1 PFGGAQEHQC
11 NTSYGQVLV
20 TGTHLRDTIIAH
32 ELSHQWWGDAVSP
45 RLWADVWLNEG
56 FASYC
61 EALWDE
67 HINGTAHYHQF
78 MQGFYRTTWS
88 GTVYNPSN
96 LFGRTVYY
104 KGAWVQHM
112 LRHVVGDAAFF
123 QAQRN
128 WYANHQYAAGDTAG
142 YQAEVEAAA
151 ASGSLTWFFDEWLN
165 GLGMPNYSW
174 AWSAANTGSGY
185 KLYVRVDQA

>member
-1 PFGGAQEHQC
+1 
-11 NTSYGQVLV
+11 
-20 TGTHLRDTIIAH
+20 
-32 ELSHQWWGDAVSP
+32 
-45 RLWADVWLNEG
+45 
-56 FASYC
+56 
-61 EALWDE
+61 
-67 HINGTAHYHQF
+67 
-78 MQGFYRTTWS
+78 
-88 GTVYNPSN
+88 
-96 LFGRTVYY
+96 
-104 KGAWVQHM
+104 M

-128 WYANHQYAAGDTAG
+128 WYTNHQYAAGDTAA

-185 KLYVRVDQA
+185 KLYVRVDQAQVNAPIFTMPIDLDVTTASGTTRYIIQDSLHRSQRKYFTGMHRNGYFSTFNKNNMTSSFPGFGKSGIVRISDLKFMVPPCLGRARARRRLRARGPVSDRGARAPS